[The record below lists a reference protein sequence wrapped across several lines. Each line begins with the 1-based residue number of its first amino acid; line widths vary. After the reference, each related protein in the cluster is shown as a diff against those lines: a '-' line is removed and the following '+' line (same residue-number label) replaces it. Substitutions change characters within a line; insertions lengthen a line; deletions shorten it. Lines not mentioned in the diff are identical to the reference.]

1 MNNSTRITFLGHSM
15 FQIRSKNGLRI
26 VMDPFDENI
35 KSELPDV
42 GADIVTVSHS
52 HFDHSNTEIFK
63 DSPEII
69 AESGKFNKKDVKI
82 TGYVSFHDDKGGS
95 LRGKNIIYEIEMNE
109 MRLVHLGDF
118 GSFGDDATAGLIGN
132 MDILFIPV
140 GGIYTINYNEAA
152 ELIEKLNPKIA
163 VPMHFKERDTK
174 LGVDEINNFRNIIK
188 GYPIKEPGSY
198 FDIRKEE
205 LPGETEIWIMEGCS
219 K

>member
-15 FQIRSKNGLRI
+15 FEIRSKNGLRI

-35 KSELPDV
+35 KSELPNV
-42 GADIVTVSHS
+42 GADLVTVSHS
-52 HFDHSNTEIFK
+52 HFDHSNTKIFK
-63 DSPEII
+63 NSPEII
-69 AESGKFNKKDVKI
+69 AESGKFHKKDLKI
-82 TGYVSFHDDKGGS
+82 TGYISFHDNEGGS
-95 LRGKNIIYEIEMNE
+95 LRGENIIYEIEMDE

-118 GSFGDDATAGLIGN
+118 GSFGDDATSGLIGN

-140 GGIYTINYNEAA
+140 GGIYTINYSDAA

-174 LGVDEINNFRNIIK
+174 LGVDEINNFRNNIK
-188 GYPIKEPGSY
+188 LYPIKEPGSY
-198 FDIRKEE
+198 FDICKEE